1 MLLYSE
7 SYYPNDLTL
16 LQSKPTLVFLH
27 GLLGSGQDWRL
38 VIDYLSPY
46 YPCLAID
53 LPGHSQSQ
61 CVTVTDFEQANAAIT
76 ETLLHRGVTEYV
88 LIGYSLGARLAM
100 YHAVAAF
107 SNEPDFTVEHA
118 AVVNNTET
126 MLNNQPKLKGLVI
139 EGGHF
144 GLPQTERATRFAND
158 EKWAHRFAH
167 EPMHQVLTDW
177 YQQAVFSSLD
187 HDQRQGLITKRSDNL
202 GSAVAAMMMAT
213 SLSKQPELLP
223 ELQKLTVPHCYIYG
237 EHDEKFKGLAQASAL
252 DNIAVVGAGHN
263 VHIERPQAFS
273 GCVEEFVKR
282 C

>member
-1 MLLYSE
+1 MPLYSE
-7 SYYPNDLTL
+7 SYYPNDLAL
-16 LQSKPTLVFLH
+16 LRSKPTLVFLH
-27 GLLGSGQDWRL
+27 GLLGSGQDWR
-38 VIDYLSPY
+38 VVVDS
-46 YPCLAID
+46 LASSFHCITLD
-53 LPGHSQSQ
+53 LPGHGQSH
-61 CVTVTDFEQANAAIT
+61 CVSVADFSLANTAIKH
-76 ETLLHRGVTEYV
+76 TLAHRGIMDYV

-100 YHAVAAF
+100 YHAVD
-107 SNEPDFTVEHA
+107 DFTNKQS
-118 AVVNNTET
+118 AVVNSAESAF
-126 MLNNQPKLKGLVI
+126 NNQPKLKGLVI

-202 GSAVAAMMMAT
+202 GAGIASMMMAT

-223 ELQKLTVPHCYIYG
+223 ELRKLTVPHCYIYG
-237 EHDEKFKGLAQASAL
+237 EHDEKFKRLAQASAIES
-252 DNIAVVGAGHN
+252 IAVAGAGHN
-263 VHIERPQAFS
+263 VHIERPYAFS
-273 GCVEEFVKR
+273 ECVQEFVKR

>member
-7 SYYPNDLTL
+7 SYYPSDLDL

-46 YPCLAID
+46 YTCLAID
-53 LPGHSQSQ
+53 LPGHGQSQ

-76 ETLLHRGVTEYV
+76 DTLLHRGVTDYV
-88 LIGYSLGARLAM
+88 LVGYSLGARLAM
-100 YHAVAAF
+100 YHGVSAWIGAQNVATNSAETAV
-107 SNEPDFTVEHA
+107 
-118 AVVNNTET
+118 
-126 MLNNQPKLKGLVI
+126 NNQPKLKGLVI

-237 EHDEKFKGLAQASAL
+237 EHDEKFKGLAQASAI

-263 VHIERPQAFS
+263 AHIEQPQAFS
-273 GCVEEFVKR
+273 VCVEEFVKR